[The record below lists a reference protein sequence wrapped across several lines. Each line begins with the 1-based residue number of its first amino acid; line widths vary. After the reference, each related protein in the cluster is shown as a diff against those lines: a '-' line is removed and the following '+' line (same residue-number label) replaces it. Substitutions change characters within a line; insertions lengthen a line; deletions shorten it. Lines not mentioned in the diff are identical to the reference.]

1 MLWHVM
7 NSRMREKLSKVT
19 NRTVRLAVFQRWLR
33 VSYMRGDQTSQRLEG
48 NSGVFWGE
56 ELAVPA
62 VSR

>member
-19 NRTVRLAVFQRWLR
+19 NRTVRLAVFQRWLS
-33 VSYMRGDQTSQRLEG
+33 VGYMRGDQTSQRLEG
-48 NSGVFWGE
+48 NRVFWGE